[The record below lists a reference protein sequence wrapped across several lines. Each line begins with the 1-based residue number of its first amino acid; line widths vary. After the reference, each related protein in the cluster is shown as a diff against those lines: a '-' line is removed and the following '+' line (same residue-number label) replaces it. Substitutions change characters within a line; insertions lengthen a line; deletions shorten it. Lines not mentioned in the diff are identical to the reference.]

1 MTYYIRSQIVPLQI
15 VKTTT
20 NSGIGLSGKDNPN
33 PKFEASPNN
42 KALDVASNSSLKQR
56 WYTNTSASTARSLRS
71 FDWGGQQHC
80 HSSLCRYVL
89 GIDQQR

>member
-56 WYTNTSASTARSLRS
+56 WYTNTSAYGMSYNTACFLRRVRYANRENS
-71 FDWGGQQHC
+71 FRGLD
-80 HSSLCRYVL
+80 R
-89 GIDQQR
+89 